1 MVISWAVVGSDGEA
15 TRSRVA
21 KASVN
26 MGNSSA
32 VAVPGIQDGDL
43 LQIAGERLVKAVTCQ
58 RQIGR
63 PRLMS

>member
-1 MVISWAVVGSDGEA
+1 VPKV
-15 TRSRVA
+15 
-21 KASVN
+21 SVN
-26 MGNSSA
+26 MGISGA
-32 VAVPGIQDGDL
+32 VAMPGIQDGDL

>member
-1 MVISWAVVGSDGEA
+1 MVVSWAVVGSDGEA
-15 TRSRVA
+15 TRSRVP
-21 KASVN
+21 KVSVN

-43 LQIAGERLVKAVTCQ
+43 LQIAGERLVKAVIRQ

>member
-1 MVISWAVVGSDGEA
+1 
-15 TRSRVA
+15 
-21 KASVN
+21 

-32 VAVPGIQDGDL
+32 VAVPGIQAGDL
-43 LQIAGERLVKAVTCQ
+43 LQIAGERLAKAVIRQ